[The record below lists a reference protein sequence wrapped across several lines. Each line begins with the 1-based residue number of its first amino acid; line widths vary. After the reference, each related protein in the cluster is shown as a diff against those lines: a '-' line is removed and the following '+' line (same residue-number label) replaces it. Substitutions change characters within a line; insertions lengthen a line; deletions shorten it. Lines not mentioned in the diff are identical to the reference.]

1 MHKSVAY
8 LVAKPLPQQQF
19 SLFHRP
25 SFSAWGYLEWKQRM
39 KKNITRL
46 CIFMTI
52 LLRVNI
58 NVFDLKDLKRSEGL
72 LRHALLM
79 YFNII

>member
-25 SFSAWGYLEWKQRM
+25 SFSA
-39 KKNITRL
+39 
-46 CIFMTI
+46 
-52 LLRVNI
+52 
-58 NVFDLKDLKRSEGL
+58 
-72 LRHALLM
+72 
-79 YFNII
+79 